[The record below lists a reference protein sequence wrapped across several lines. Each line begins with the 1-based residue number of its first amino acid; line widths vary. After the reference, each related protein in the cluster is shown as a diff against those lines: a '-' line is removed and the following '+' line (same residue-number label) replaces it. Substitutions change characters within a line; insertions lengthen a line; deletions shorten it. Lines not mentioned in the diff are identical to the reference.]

1 METSSNSKLKFQPE
15 VSDGWFLVEY
25 DNTET
30 GASSIAEW
38 ICGYS
43 RAKITFDPSKVTVS
57 DGASINFFS
66 VIYGGKETFASDN
79 IATTDIIEET
89 SAVIIVKVSDSNGN
103 ITFQEYNVNTLEY
116 KKPTITDVSVYRSDS
131 LKAADDAGHYL
142 TVKGTPGYTS
152 LNGKNTVTFTASYK
166 QIGESAFGDDIA
178 LQSNELTIINE
189 VEVSAEKSYV
199 VRLKTTDALGN
210 SSSYEQIISTR
221 EVAFHLK
228 PGGKGAAFGKY
239 AERDNLLDV
248 KWPVNF
254 ENEAKVKGELYA
266 MLGVIAGEISFK
278 IISGGNLSNTPDGWD
293 DFPYGR
299 AIVMG
304 KETDSDRYYFLVQG
318 NGNLYTG
325 CAMNGAEAIK
335 WYKKG

>member
-30 GASSIAEW
+30 GSSSIAEW

-66 VIYGGKETFASDN
+66 VIYGGNETFASDN

-103 ITFQEYNVNTLEY
+103 IAYQEYNVNTLEY

-131 LKAADDAGHYL
+131 LKVADDAGHYL
-142 TVKGTPGYTS
+142 TVKGTPGYKS

-166 QIGESAFGDDIA
+166 QIGESSFGDDIA

-199 VRLKTTDALGN
+199 VRLKATDALGN
-210 SSSYEQIISTR
+210 SSSYEQVIPTR
-221 EVAFHLK
+221 EVAFNLK
-228 PGGKGAAFGKY
+228 SGGKGAAFGKY
-239 AERDNLLDV
+239 AEHDNLLDV
-248 KWPVNF
+248 KWPANF
-254 ENEAKVKGELYA
+254 DDDTTVKGELYA
-266 MLGVIAGEISFK
+266 ILGVIAGEISLK
-278 IISGGNLSNTPDGWD
+278 IISGENLPNTPDGWD
-293 DFPYGR
+293 GFPYGR

-304 KETDSDRYYFLVQG
+304 KETNSDRYYLLIQG

-325 CAMNGAEAIK
+325 CALNGAEAIT
-335 WYKKG
+335 WYNKG